1 MSESTNCVSVAKI
14 IPAASLNPNS
24 PMPTMGTRVVL
35 SDGSELTGIT
45 SITMTAE
52 PGGVWKA
59 TITVMPHHVEPITAE
74 VIVVEAAE
82 AVGPDE
88 QLLEVTA
95 SSDRV
100 RRYVPMIKQQEGSDG
115 TAQDARQ
122 QGQDSV

>member
-1 MSESTNCVSVAKI
+1 
-14 IPAASLNPNS
+14 
-24 PMPTMGTRVVL
+24 
-35 SDGSELTGIT
+35 
-45 SITMTAE
+45 MTAE

-59 TITVMPHHVEPITAE
+59 TITVMPRHVEPITAE
-74 VIVVEAAE
+74 VIVVEAVD

-88 QLLEVTA
+88 PLLEVTA

-100 RRYVPMIKQQEGSDG
+100 RRYVPMIKQQEESDG